1 MVAHLQDSRVSSGHL
16 RAQPAMGSAPSSG
29 AAWGVAGVSTAV
41 AAMGLA
47 MSSRSAKAGTA
58 QGVLPWLDLMSGSF
72 LRATSLRDGNGWKK
86 ASSVEDRD
94 EFSI

>member
-58 QGVLPWLDLMSGSF
+58 QRGRTAVVGSDEWFIPESNKSQGWQWLEE
-72 LRATSLRDGNGWKK
+72 
-86 ASSVEDRD
+86 SSII
-94 EFSI
+94 S